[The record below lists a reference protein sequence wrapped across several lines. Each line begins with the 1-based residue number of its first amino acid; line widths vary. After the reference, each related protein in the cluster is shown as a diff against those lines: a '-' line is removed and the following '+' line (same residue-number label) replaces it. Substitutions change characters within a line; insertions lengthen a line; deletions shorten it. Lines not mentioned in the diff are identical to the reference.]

1 MKLTNISL
9 RLAALLLPA
18 LIFSCC
24 GKTFSVSGDSVTVK
38 LESAS
43 EGGPAQVRM
52 QVLGSRIIR
61 VSATP
66 EARFADRKSL
76 VVVPQEDADVPFE
89 VQEADGWVTV
99 ATADV
104 RASVRIADGKLR
116 FADAGGREYL
126 ASGEGGKMSFTP
138 AEAEG
143 RRAWSVRTV
152 FDSPADEAFY
162 GLGQQQTGEFN
173 HKGLNEELYQYNTKI
188 SIPFIVSSRG
198 YGLLFDAYSLSRWGN
213 PEPYRQLGEVFKLYD
228 RKGRPGA
235 LSGTYLAGDGKLLE
249 QREESIFYEN
259 EAEIANLPIIKYKG
273 ATVTY
278 EGELEA
284 PAAGDYWFTQ
294 YYAGFQSTEIG
305 GEELMPRLWRPAWN
319 PNSYRYCVHFEA
331 GERKPF
337 KLVWEP
343 DGDVSYISV
352 KVAAPQSAEEQSR
365 LSFWSEF
372 EPQADFYFIAG
383 DSYDDVLGGYRTLTG
398 KASLYPKWA
407 FGFWQSRE
415 RYSTQD
421 ELVETLAEMRSRGI
435 PVDNIVQDWQYWLP
449 DQWGSHEFDADRY
462 PDPEKMLD
470 DVHAMHGRFMISVW
484 PKFYTNTAHYKELRD
499 SGYAYTHAE
508 ASGIKDWLGH
518 PQSFYDAYS
527 EGGRKMFW
535 RQIDESLYSRYGHKI
550 DAWWMDASE
559 PNLRD
564 CLPMDYLKWLLTPT
578 ALGPSTEYLNAY
590 SLVNADAIYNG
601 QRGVDPDKR
610 VFLLTRNGF
619 AGLQRYST
627 ASWSGDI
634 GTSWYDMRMQMA
646 AGLNYSMSGLP
657 MWGMDIGG
665 FSVMDKFSKA
675 AEVWNRT
682 GKVTPD
688 LEEWRELQTRWHQ
701 FGTFVPLFRAHGQ
714 WPRRELWN
722 IAPKGDPAYSTIL
735 WYMQLRYRLMP
746 YIYSLAGAVHFED
759 YTIMRGLPMDFPA
772 DSKVRNISD
781 QWMFGPALMP
791 CPVYEYKARSRTVYF
806 PIGGFSVM
814 GKFNNPANIDEWREL
829 QTRWHQFGT
838 FVPLF
843 RTHGQW
849 PQRELWNIAPE
860 GSETYE
866 SILWYMRL
874 RYRLMPYIYSLA
886 GMVHFDDYTIMRGL
900 PMDFPSDHEVRDL
913 SDQWLFGPALMPC
926 PVYEYKARSRSVYF
940 PWDTDWYDFYTGKYM
955 VGGKRITADAPY
967 GRMPLYVRAGSIIPI
982 GPDMQWSDE
991 KPADDILLA
1000 VYAGKD
1006 ASFTLYEDENV
1017 NYNYE
1022 KGFYSR
1028 IPITWDDASR
1038 TLTIGE
1044 REGSF
1049 EGMLQTRKFRVVVT
1063 DPAHPN
1069 AYDPDAPGVAVTY
1082 DGKPVS
1088 VKL

>member
-43 EGGPAQVRM
+43 EGGPAQVRL
-52 QVLGSRIIR
+52 QVVGSKIIR

-66 EARFADRKSL
+66 GASFADRKSL
-76 VVVPQEDADVPFE
+76 VVVPQENAEVPFE
-89 VQEADGWVTV
+89 VTEADGWVNV
-99 ATADV
+99 STADV
-104 RASVRIADGKLR
+104 RASVRVADGSLR
-116 FADAGGREYL
+116 FTDAKGRELL
-126 ASGEGGKMSFTP
+126 ASGEGGRMSFTP
-138 AEAEG
+138 IEAEG
-143 RRAWSVRTV
+143 RKAWSVRTV

-228 RKGRPGA
+228 AKGRPGA

-259 EAEIANLPIIKYKG
+259 EAEIANLPLLKYKG

-535 RQIDESLYSRYGHKI
+535 RQIDESLYSRYGRKI

-665 FSVMDKFSKA
+665 FSVMEKFSKA

-682 GKVTPD
+682 GKVTPE

-722 IAPKGDPAYSTIL
+722 IAPKGDPAYSSIL

-759 YTIMRGLPMDFPA
+759 YTMMRGLPMDFPS

-806 PIGGFSVM
+806 PIGG
-814 GKFNNPANIDEWREL
+814 
-829 QTRWHQFGT
+829 
-838 FVPLF
+838 
-843 RTHGQW
+843 
-849 PQRELWNIAPE
+849 
-860 GSETYE
+860 
-866 SILWYMRL
+866 
-874 RYRLMPYIYSLA
+874 
-886 GMVHFDDYTIMRGL
+886 
-900 PMDFPSDHEVRDL
+900 
-913 SDQWLFGPALMPC
+913 
-926 PVYEYKARSRSVYF
+926 
-940 PWDTDWYDFYTGKYM
+940 WYDFYTGEFIDSSSPEFAENGRKLE
-955 VGGKRITADAPY
+955 APAPY
-967 GRMPLYVRAGSIIPI
+967 SRIPLYVRAGSIIPF
-982 GPDMQWSDE
+982 GPAMQWSDE

-1000 VYAGKD
+1000 VYAGRD
-1006 ASFTLYEDENV
+1006 ASFTIYEDENV

-1022 KGFYSR
+1022 KGSYSL
-1028 IPITWDDASR
+1028 IPIVWNEAER
-1038 TLTIGE
+1038 TLTIGG
-1044 REGSF
+1044 RTGSF
-1049 EGMLQTRKFRVVVT
+1049 PGMPETRTFRVLLT

-1069 AYDPDAPGVAVTY
+1069 AYDPDAVGIPVSY
-1082 DGKPVS
+1082 DGSEV
-1088 VKL
+1088 VLKL